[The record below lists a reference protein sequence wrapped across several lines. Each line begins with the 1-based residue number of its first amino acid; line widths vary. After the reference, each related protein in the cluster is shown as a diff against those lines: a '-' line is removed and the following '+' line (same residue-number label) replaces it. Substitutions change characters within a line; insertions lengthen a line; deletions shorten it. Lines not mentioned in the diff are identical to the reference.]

1 MQASI
6 IIPLAK
12 NPHAA
17 GFFIHAKWER
27 KTREKNFF
35 KTPCIVS
42 APYILDNRN
51 AGACYL

>member
-12 NPHAA
+12 NPRAVS
-17 GFFIHAKWER
+17 FFIHAKWER

-35 KTPCIVS
+35 KIPCIVS
-42 APYILDNRN
+42 AQSVLDSRY
-51 AGACYL
+51 AGACNL